1 MSLYPEDK
9 KAAFTGLFAGAIL
22 VLVMILG
29 LIKWTNTRFADHNQ
43 QAAEATK

>member
-9 KAAFTGLFAGAIL
+9 KAAFVGLFGGAIL

-29 LIKWTNTRFADHNQ
+29 VLQWTNMKYASHE